1 MRRFIVFTL
10 IAFALAALLAGA
22 AGAATAIVTPSDN
35 PYHAQLDAKGN
46 IVPFTVVATG
56 FQPDANVYAEVCNSR
71 VPSDPHWRP
80 SVDCDLGSAPSP
92 AIADA
97 HGKVTFTANDPNSQV
112 LFFHGESPEHIFN
125 CLTASEPSPKNHVDD
140 YRSCQVR
147 VSTNNSDATQD
158 QVFLKYTLGK
168 SATSTSSKGTIA
180 LVVVGIAVV
189 AIIAVVLISRRRS
202 SVSS

>member
-1 MRRFIVFTL
+1 MRRFIVCTL
-10 IAFALAALLAGA
+10 IAFGLAAVLAGA
-22 AGAATAIVTPSDN
+22 AGAATTIVTPGDN

-46 IVPFTVVATG
+46 VVPFTVVASG
-56 FQPDANVYAEVCNSR
+56 FQPDANVYAEVCNAR

-80 SVDCDLGSAPSP
+80 QVDCDLGSAPAP

-97 HGKVTFTANDPNSQV
+97 HGKVTFTAGDPNSQI

-147 VSTNNSDATQD
+147 VSTNNADATAD
-158 QVFLKYTLGK
+158 QVFLKYTLGG
-168 SATSTSSKGTIA
+168 SGTSTSSKGTIA

-189 AIIAVVLISRRRS
+189 AVIAVVLISRRRS
-202 SVSS
+202 SVSG